1 MGRDGDS
8 SMLSGNAKLI
18 ELRSSAR
25 LLADIVMSNA
35 TLRAAFFLLPYA
47 GVLIG
52 LDVAAHYG
60 SLTDAELPVQFYL
73 ASDRS
78 FGEYLEYAL
87 TAAIAVMM
95 FLMWR
100 RARAMVYLANA
111 VLFVWLTI
119 DNWIELHETFG
130 QVAAPLFPQHSA
142 IPVEPSHLAEAS
154 LMVAVGA
161 FWLGSLAL
169 AVRSI
174 QGRELVFNVALAA
187 CVFGA
192 ALFGVVV
199 DLLVVWGEQG
209 KVLHAILTFT
219 EDAGEFA
226 MIIAAFL
233 LTVGFFDREY
243 RRKRTGDRAAA
254 ADSVLTNG

>member
-1 MGRDGDS
+1 M
-8 SMLSGNAKLI
+8 
-18 ELRSSAR
+18 
-25 LLADIVMSNA
+25 
-35 TLRAAFFLLPYA
+35 RAALVLLPYA

-60 SLTDAELPVQFYL
+60 SLTEAELPVQFYL

-95 FLMWR
+95 LLIWR
-100 RARAMVYLANA
+100 RERAVICLAQA
-111 VLFVWLTI
+111 VLFVWLTL
-119 DNWIELHETFG
+119 DNWVELHETFG
-130 QVAAPLFPQHSA
+130 LTAGPFFPQIPG

-154 LMVAVGA
+154 LMLGVGA
-161 FWLGSLAL
+161 FWLVSLAL

-174 QGRELVFNVALAA
+174 RGRALVFNLALAG

-192 ALFGVVV
+192 ALFGVAV

-209 KVLHAILTFT
+209 KVFHAILTFT

-226 MIIAAFL
+226 MIILAFL
-233 LTVGFFDREY
+233 LTVGFFDLEY
-243 RRKRTGDRAAA
+243 RQKRVGDRETA
-254 ADSVLTNG
+254 ADCVLTSG

>member
-1 MGRDGDS
+1 
-8 SMLSGNAKLI
+8 
-18 ELRSSAR
+18 
-25 LLADIVMSNA
+25 MSKA

-60 SLTDAELPVQFYL
+60 SLTNAELPVQFYL

-95 FLMWR
+95 FLLWR
-100 RARAMVYLANA
+100 RERAIVYLAHA
-111 VLFVWLTI
+111 ILFVWLTL

-130 QVAAPLFPQHSA
+130 LAAGPLFPQISA
-142 IPVEPSHLAEAS
+142 LPVEPSHLAEAS
-154 LMVAVGA
+154 LMVGVGV
-161 FWLGSLAL
+161 FWLASLAL

-174 QGRELVFNVALAA
+174 TGRALAFNLALAA

-226 MIIAAFL
+226 MIILAFL
-233 LTVGFFDREY
+233 LTVGFFDLEY
-243 RRKRTGDRAAA
+243 RQKHIGDRETA
-254 ADSVLTNG
+254 ADSILTSG